1 MKILFDGK
9 LYNNLDSI
17 KKAVAFMSINKI
29 VLEIEQNKT
38 QNKFNT
44 INKILET
51 EYLRR
56 INAYAK

>member
-9 LYNNLDSI
+9 LYKNLDSI

-44 INKILET
+44 VNKILET

>member
-9 LYNNLDSI
+9 LYSNLDSI

-56 INAYAK
+56 INAYTK

>member
-9 LYNNLDSI
+9 LYSNLDSI

-44 INKILET
+44 VNKILET

>member
-9 LYNNLDSI
+9 LYDNLDSI

-29 VLEIEQNKT
+29 VLEIRQNKT

-44 INKILET
+44 VNKILET

-56 INAYAK
+56 INVYAK

>member
-29 VLEIEQNKT
+29 VLEIKQNKT

-44 INKILET
+44 VNKILET

>member
-29 VLEIEQNKT
+29 VLEIEQNKA

-44 INKILET
+44 VNKILEN

-56 INAYAK
+56 INVYAK

>member
-9 LYNNLDSI
+9 LYSNLDSI

>member
-38 QNKFNT
+38 QNKFNMV
-44 INKILET
+44 NKILEN

-56 INAYAK
+56 INVYAK